1 LVKPGR
7 IGRRK
12 MDPHGAMT
20 IDKLPDPG
28 GAMGREIICDSV
40 DLLALGQ
47 ESLRWVELTAKQ
59 RAYYQR
65 Y

>member
-1 LVKPGR
+1 
-7 IGRRK
+7 

-20 IDKLPDPG
+20 IDKLPDPR
-28 GAMGREIICDSV
+28 GAMGREIICDNV